1 MAPVVW
7 DARAR
12 SDMRAVVAYIAPR
25 NAGAAQ
31 SLKTLIENAAERLS
45 AFPYLHRVG
54 RTPGTREAVVHPNY
68 ILVSAVQ
75 VDAIRVLRLLH
86 ARQQYP

>member
-1 MAPVVW
+1 MPPVVW

-12 SDMRAVVAYIAPR
+12 SDVRAIIAYIAPR
-25 NAGAAQ
+25 NAKAAQ
-31 SLKTLIENAAERLS
+31 SLKTLIESSAERLS
-45 AFPYLHRVG
+45 AFPYIHRAG

-68 ILVSAVQ
+68 ILVYAVQ
-75 VDAIRVLRLLH
+75 ADAIRVLRLLH

>member
-1 MAPVVW
+1 MSQVVW

-12 SDMRAVVAYIAPR
+12 SDMRAMVAYIAPR
-25 NAGAAQ
+25 NAKAAQ
-31 SLKTLIENAAERLS
+31 SLKTLIESSAERLS
-45 AFPYLHRVG
+45 AFPYIHRVG

-68 ILVSAVQ
+68 ILVYAVQ
-75 VDAIRVLRLLH
+75 ADAIRVLRLLH